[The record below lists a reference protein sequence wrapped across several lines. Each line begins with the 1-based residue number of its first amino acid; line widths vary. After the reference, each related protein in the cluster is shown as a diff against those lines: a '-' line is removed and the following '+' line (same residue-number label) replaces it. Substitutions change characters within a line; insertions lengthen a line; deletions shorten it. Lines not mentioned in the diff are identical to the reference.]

1 MIDEL
6 KEIVESQIEAKR
18 EQELDRIER
27 QINADR
33 QVIDRAIEL
42 INSHT
47 LYKRVKDKGNQ
58 VYKLATE
65 EMFKTDYLKE
75 TEYAWQK
82 GIKFHEDYFSE
93 KVNKGVIEVNG
104 ECYYDIRY
112 ALNEY
117 EKSVQKQESS
127 LSYLNDKIIEKKKEI
142 EILNKEFP
150 TLKRAIEEWQS
161 YESEE

>member
-47 LYKRVKDKGNQ
+47 LYKRVEEKGNQ

-82 GIKFHEDYFSE
+82 GIKFPNLH
-93 KVNKGVIEVNG
+93 NP
-104 ECYYDIRY
+104 
-112 ALNEY
+112 
-117 EKSVQKQESS
+117 
-127 LSYLNDKIIEKKKEI
+127 DKK
-142 EILNKEFP
+142 F
-150 TLKRAIEEWQS
+150 
-161 YESEE
+161 